1 MTHWCVSAR
10 WEASCNEPH
19 WTSDAWRNHIVTKP
33 HLASCKTESSHLV
46 SGCYI
51 SNLHEY
57 LSIRIYDVCYQ
68 NTSWNQFVSWSLLLK
83 VDSYGDH
90 FCWKLNTL
98 VVLRNVFCIVSYTF
112 HMALVSLF
120 LLDGVSQPRI
130 EVLQVRLDVLDV
142 AQSQIMKRRTSETS
156 ALKKEPN
163 TLRPPLSSLFLK
175 LCSCESKF
183 ETQTS
188 SAAIHSFLTGSF
200 YL

>member
-1 MTHWCVSAR
+1 MAHWCVSTR

-19 WTSDAWRNHIVTKP
+19 WTNGAWGKHIVTKP

-57 LSIRIYDVCYQ
+57 ISIRKYMTYVIKIQVEI
-68 NTSWNQFVSWSLLLK
+68 N
-83 VDSYGDH
+83 SYRDH

-112 HMALVSLF
+112 HMALVSLV
-120 LLDGVSQPRI
+120 LLGGVSQPRV

-142 AQSQIMKRRTSETS
+142 AQLRIMKRRTSETS
-156 ALKKEPN
+156 SEPSKKS
-163 TLRPPLSSLFLK
+163 PPLCSRFLK